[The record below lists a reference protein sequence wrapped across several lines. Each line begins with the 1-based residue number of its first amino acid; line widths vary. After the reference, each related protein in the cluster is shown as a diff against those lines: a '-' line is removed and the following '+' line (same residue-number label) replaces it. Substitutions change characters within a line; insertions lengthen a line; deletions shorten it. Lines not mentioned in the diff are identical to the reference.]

1 MFTSYQP
8 NDNLVTVKE
17 KSMQDPFTTEVLR
30 HRRALMNFAMNLRR
44 NHHDAEDLVQDTLL
58 TAFRFKDTF
67 EIGTN
72 AAGWLMTILY
82 RQHLSSFRKM
92 KSRISTTPFPEDEDG
107 EIIEFAN
114 SGIAETQT
122 GNVYINDVMKKF
134 NSLPKKMQIVLEG
147 YAIGKTQEEIAEDLG
162 APVGTVKS
170 RIFRAQNKLKELLE
184 T

>member
-1 MFTSYQP
+1 
-8 NDNLVTVKE
+8 
-17 KSMQDPFTTEVLR
+17 MQDPFTTEVLR

-58 TAFRFKDTF
+58 TAYRFKDSF
-67 EIGTN
+67 ELGTN
-72 AAGWLMTILY
+72 AAGWLMTIMY
-82 RQHLSSFRKM
+82 RNHLSAFRKG
-92 KSRISTTPFPEDEDG
+92 KSRISMTPFLEDDKG
-107 EIIEFAN
+107 DIIEPA
-114 SGIAETQT
+114 SAGVDETQT

-134 NSLPKKMQIVLEG
+134 NDLPKKMQIVLEG